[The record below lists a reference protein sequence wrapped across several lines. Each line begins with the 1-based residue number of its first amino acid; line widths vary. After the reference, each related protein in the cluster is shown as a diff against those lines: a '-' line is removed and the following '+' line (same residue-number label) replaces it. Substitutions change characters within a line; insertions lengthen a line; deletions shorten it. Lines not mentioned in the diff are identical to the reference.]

1 MEEKID
7 KLTEKIKEYL
17 SSEMS
22 TTLED
27 YKTLEKMNQVTAEV
41 CRVLLFFFRPIHSCR
56 VFIESFFFFSCFQ
69 KYHDMK
75 VKCDEI
81 NQAHQN
87 LKSKYECLSEY
98 FAQIDNLEKKIDTL
112 EEMAYSIDLYTKK
125 LENQFKKLE
134 NS

>member
-1 MEEKID
+1 MDEKIGN
-7 KLTEKIKEYL
+7 LTEKVKEYL

-22 TTLED
+22 ITLED
-27 YKTLEKMNQVTAEV
+27 YKTLEKMNQVTAN
-41 CRVLLFFFRPIHSCR
+41 
-56 VFIESFFFFSCFQ
+56 

-134 NS
+134 NP